1 LIQNAGFNQ
10 YVYLLI
16 VLAGAV
22 AVAAVLAGL
31 LSRARPRDPAPD
43 HRDPGSAGLLP
54 AFMMLLTGLAVG
66 AGLLL
71 LIPAGMIIRYFPH
84 WQVAALLCGAVVL
97 LALPLAY
104 AWRTRPF

>member
-10 YVYLLI
+10 YIYFLI

-22 AVAAVLAGL
+22 VFAALLAGL
-31 LSRARPRDPAPD
+31 LSRARPREVVPD
-43 HRDPGSAGLLP
+43 HRESGSPGLLP
-54 AFMMLLTGLAVG
+54 AFMMLLAGLAAVT
-66 AGLLL
+66 GLLL
-71 LIPAGMIIRYFPH
+71 LIPAGMIIHYFPH
-84 WQVAALLCGAVVL
+84 WQVVAILCGAVVL